1 MAAFLSQFPPVLQA
15 LFATI
20 FTWAVTALGAAFV
33 FVNKTLSHKLVDL
46 MLGFAAGVMIAAS
59 FFSLLLPSIDMAQ
72 SAGLPGW
79 LPAVVGFLFGG
90 AFLYAIDKIL
100 PHLHPGLATDQ
111 VRALKRTGSARC
123 CSCSPS
129 RCIIFLRVWRWA
141 WLLAQS
147 QRGSLLPA

>member
-72 SAGLPGW
+72 SAGLP
-79 LPAVVGFLFGG
+79 
-90 AFLYAIDKIL
+90 
-100 PHLHPGLATDQ
+100 
-111 VRALKRTGSARC
+111 
-123 CSCSPS
+123 S